1 MYTDLT
7 RKAMAAAWKANV
19 GRVRQSERHDGR
31 PLRAARSV
39 CTPKLGPLRG
49 HGRVGP
55 VYDSETCRAVSF
67 DDIGAVC
74 AYVNAHVYV
83 RVGSELRHYTRGAPM
98 GEPGSCAQA
107 NGVALDAEQEFKAQR
122 ERDHSDSGRICTLGF
137 VDDMHFRFAYDVR
150 GRAWSK
156 ASAERMAEM
165 AETTYP
171 APLTLE

>member
-1 MYTDLT
+1 
-7 RKAMAAAWKANV
+7 
-19 GRVRQSERHDGR
+19 
-31 PLRAARSV
+31 
-39 CTPKLGPLRG
+39 
-49 HGRVGP
+49 
-55 VYDSETCRAVSF
+55 
-67 DDIGAVC
+67 
-74 AYVNAHVYV
+74 
-83 RVGSELRHYTRGAPM
+83 M

-156 ASAERMAEM
+156 ASAERMAVM